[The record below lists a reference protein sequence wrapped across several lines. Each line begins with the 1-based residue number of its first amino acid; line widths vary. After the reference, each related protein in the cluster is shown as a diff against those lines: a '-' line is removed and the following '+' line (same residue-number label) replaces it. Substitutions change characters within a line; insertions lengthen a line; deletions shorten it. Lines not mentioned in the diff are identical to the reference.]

1 MAVSNNLNENIR
13 WLKENNVHLPRN
25 IAAKSTALAP
35 KLYSSTALPEPLQA
49 KQRTQGY
56 LLVDSDEEEDDFI
69 DLTGFSK
76 PQAASQKSSMSMS
89 KEILFVSS
97 DDEELD
103 YGALS
108 SRSSSIK
115 TSADLQEPAI
125 ISPPEDEAG
134 LPDLNQPPPSW
145 AAAKP
150 AVPASYNS
158 LQWSDDECQVNGT
171 PLNSELPGTRVQ
183 AHYVEDTG
191 VKLNKIQAE
200 KIGLLERKI
209 DVLTKRLASAGISVD
224 LSALDKKLAG
234 LDFDMANLEDD
245 AVVSSQDSVICDK
258 INHLSGENAQDPSPY
273 FSRLKATQSV
283 VDLTME
289 NVTSIH
295 STADAVPQP
304 TPQHKVTTPWH
315 DELMKLLRA
324 KFGLVG
330 FRQNQLEA
338 IDATISGRDVVVLMP
353 TGGGKS
359 LCYQLPALIQSGPRK
374 GTTIVISPLIS
385 LMQDQIYH
393 LETRNIAAKM
403 VNSRLSLA
411 ERNEAMNQLDAGEL
425 VLLYLSPEMLNKSDR
440 MRNTLQ
446 RMYQNNRIARIVID
460 EAHCVSAWG
469 HDFRTDYKDL
479 MGLKD
484 QYPGTPIIALTATAN
499 NRVLSDIFQ
508 CVGPDR
514 LLLKQSF
521 NRPNLIYSVL
531 PKVKDKFESEIA
543 HICLKRFPNKT
554 GIIYCSSKKHCEE
567 LATRLRTVG
576 VSTSYY
582 HAGMDN
588 GERERVQESWQAGQ
602 IKVICATIAFGM
614 GIDKRDVRF
623 VIHATLPRNME
634 GYYQETGRAGRDG
647 RESHCFL
654 FYTFAD
660 GQVLMQLIEKD
671 RELSFAQRSQN
682 RDLLRRVIGYCE
694 NKVDCRRSQVLQ
706 YFNED
711 FDPRL
716 CNKTCDNCI
725 NRSLVEMS
733 VKDVSNE
740 AKIIISLVEALNGS
754 NITMIQCIALLRKA
768 KAGSPP
774 QAGALSQW
782 DRTHVERIMHH
793 LYTIGVFEDRIVTNK
808 MGFSNSYLALGSNAM
823 NVASGRVPVKLHFA
837 EAGSSAGYHHAQK
850 RPQDNIANED
860 MFNRRHRR
868 RRRR

>member
-1 MAVSNNLNENIR
+1 M
-13 WLKENNVHLPRN
+13 PRN
-25 IAAKSTALAP
+25 IDAKVTALAP
-35 KLYSSTALPEPLQA
+35 KPGNRPALPVASPRRSVQEF
-49 KQRTQGY
+49 
-56 LLVDSDEEEDDFI
+56 LLADSDEEEDDFI
-69 DLTGFSK
+69 DLTGL
-76 PQAASQKSSMSMS
+76 PQPQVASQKSSVLTN
-89 KEILFVSS
+89 KEVLFVSS

-103 YGALS
+103 YGELG

-115 TSADLQEPAI
+115 TPAQIQEVSSI
-125 ISPPEDEAG
+125 ISPPEDEIP
-134 LPDLNQPPPSW
+134 LPDLDQPPPSW
-145 AAAKP
+145 ARTKP
-150 AVPASYNS
+150 PASAMYNS

-171 PLNSELPGTRVQ
+171 PMNSELAGNRVQ

-209 DVLTKRLASAGISVD
+209 DVLTKRLASAGITVD
-224 LSALDKKLAG
+224 LSALDKKLAN
-234 LDFDMANLEDD
+234 LDLDMANLEDD
-245 AVVSSQDSVICDK
+245 AVLSSQDSVICDK
-258 INHLSGENAQDPSPY
+258 ISYLAGENAQEPSPY
-273 FSRLKATQSV
+273 FARPKNSQAV
-283 VDLTME
+283 VDLTLD
-289 NVTSIH
+289 NVASIH
-295 STADAVPQP
+295 STADVPVQP
-304 TPQHKVTTPWH
+304 TQQSKAVTPWH
-315 DELMKLLRA
+315 DELMKLLRT

-330 FRQNQLEA
+330 FRSNQLEA

-411 ERNEAMNQLDAGEL
+411 ERNDAMNQLEAGEL

-446 RMYQNNRIARIVID
+446 RMYQQKRMARIVID

-484 QYPGTPIIALTATAN
+484 QFPGTPIIALTATAN

-514 LLLKQSF
+514 LLLTQSF
-521 NRPNLIYSVL
+521 NRPNLFYSIL

-567 LATRLRTVG
+567 LAARLRTVG
-576 VSTSYY
+576 VSTNYY

-588 GERERVQESWQAGQ
+588 DERERVQESWQLGRV
-602 IKVICATIAFGM
+602 KVICATIAFGM

-647 RESHCFL
+647 KESHCFL

-671 RELSFAQRSQN
+671 RELSFAQRNHN

-725 NRSLVEMS
+725 NRSLVGMS
-733 VKDVSNE
+733 IKDVTNE
-740 AKIIISLVEALNGS
+740 AKIIIGLVEALHGT
-754 NITMIQCIALLRKA
+754 NITMIQCITLLRKA

-808 MGFSNSYLALGSNAM
+808 MGFSNSYLALGPSAR
-823 NVASGRVPVKLHFA
+823 NVSSGRVLVKLHFP
-837 EAGSSAGYHHAQK
+837 EADSSIGQHTARKRAQ
-850 RPQDNIANED
+850 NALLNED
-860 MFNRRHRR
+860 TPNRRVQRR
-868 RRRR
+868 RRR